1 MSLFS
6 DFDFVQENVP
16 LAPLTWYG
24 VGGSARYFATVSNE
38 EQLSSLAKK
47 AAAEGVRCKLLG
59 HGSNVL
65 IGDEGFEGLVI
76 KLAGEFCEFEIE
88 GNKITAGAGVNLSK
102 LVLESVRA
110 GLAGLESLTGIPGS
124 IGGAVRMNAGGKFGE
139 IGSVVESVR
148 LMDAD
153 GSCFTMAKP
162 ELLFNYRDSNVYDSI
177 ILSATLA
184 LAPMR
189 GEELLKRVQEIW
201 IYKKNNQPASKRS
214 AGCVFKNCGTKSA
227 GEIIEY
233 CGLKG
238 ATIGK
243 AKVSAEHA
251 NIITTEEG
259 CTGADV
265 RSLINMVQ
273 EKVREITDI
282 DLQLEIDIW

>member
-16 LAPLTWYG
+16 LAPMTWYG
-24 VGGSARYFATVSNE
+24 VGGNARYFASVSNE
-38 EQLSSLAKK
+38 NQLSSLMKK
-47 AAAEGVRCKLLG
+47 ALAEGIRYKILG

-65 IGDEGFEGLVI
+65 ISDEGFDGLVI
-76 KLAGEFCEFEIE
+76 RLTGEFCEFKIE
-88 GNKITAGAGVNLSK
+88 DSKIIAGAGVNLSK
-102 LVLESVRA
+102 LVLESIRA
-110 GLAGLESLTGIPGS
+110 GLGGLESLTGIPGS

-139 IGSVVESVR
+139 IGTAVESVR
-148 LMDAD
+148 LMDA
-153 GSCFTMAKP
+153 GGNCFTMSKP

-177 ILSATLA
+177 ILSATFA
-184 LAPMR
+184 LTPSP

-214 AGCVFKNCGTKSA
+214 AGCVFRNCDTKSA

-238 ATIGK
+238 ATFGK
-243 AKVSAEHA
+243 AKVSMEHA

-265 RSLINMVQ
+265 RSLIDKVK